1 MPAGAAA
8 GTFAGSVIG
17 AGGQLA
23 GGILGSQGGLNSGD
37 LIYANFDPTLSA
49 ALQAVNFDA
58 LNQIGAGDP
67 YSTPTPFQELV
78 GRINALPIDERTK
91 RRALRSLGDIQAGN
105 EETRPK
111 RLDQALRR
119 LGLNRDDVAGIL
131 DRDAQFRTQQANVA
145 SQLSGLNEQTI
156 LNRARANATAS
167 GLLGSAADFATS
179 GQPRN
184 GFQQSLLDNINRQIN
199 DAEEATLIR
208 ARFGGFN
215 PGAALEQ
222 IQRARQDSNLTAIA
236 QTIQTA
242 NQLSQALG
250 YGTGVASQAAG
261 QSTQASLNAAQIAA
275 QQAQAANQLRNQ
287 TSLAN
292 AQTLG
297 QGIAG
302 AADAFGSG
310 IANTALM
317 SQLFARRE
325 TQPLSDGPAV
335 SSNSLYSNSP
345 GSTYGQYGSAVQN
358 VFGPSTSVWGN

>member
-8 GTFAGSVIG
+8 GTLAGAAIG
-17 AGGQLA
+17 AGGQIA
-23 GGILGSQGGLNSGD
+23 GGVIGSRGGLNSAD
-37 LIYANFDPTLSA
+37 LIYANYDPTLSA

-67 YSTPTPFQELV
+67 YSVPTPFQDLV
-78 GRINALPIDERTK
+78 GRINSLPLDERTK
-91 RRALRSLGDIQAGN
+91 RRALVSLENIRQGQD
-105 EETRPK
+105 EKRPK
-111 RLDQALRR
+111 RLTAALSR
-119 LGLNRDDVAGIL
+119 LGLSRDDVAGIL
-131 DRDAQFRTQQANVA
+131 ERDADYRTQQASVA

-156 LNRARANATAS
+156 LNRARANAAAS

-242 NQLSQALG
+242 QQLSQALG

-261 QSTQASLNAAQIAA
+261 QSTSASLNAAQIAA
-275 QQAQAANQLRNQ
+275 NQAMAANQLRNQ

-292 AQTLG
+292 AQALG

-317 SQLFARRE
+317 SQLFS
-325 TQPLSDGPAV
+325 QPQQQANGAPAASTSQV
-335 SSNSLYSNSP
+335 FANQNFPGYVPFTGSNRFQFSP
-345 GSTYGQYGSAVQN
+345 GVR
-358 VFGPSTSVWGN
+358 